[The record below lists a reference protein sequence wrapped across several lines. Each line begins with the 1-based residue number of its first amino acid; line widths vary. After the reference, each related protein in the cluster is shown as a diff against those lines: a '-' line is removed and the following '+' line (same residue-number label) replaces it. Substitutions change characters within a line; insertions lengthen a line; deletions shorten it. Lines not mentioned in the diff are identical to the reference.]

1 MSSPR
6 TLFEIGG
13 GQPSVA
19 QWGHSILLLI
29 DAQMEYVSGRVP
41 LAGMEAAIE
50 ECLTLLTLARKRNAP
65 VIHVAHHGKPGAALF
80 DPQGPSVSLIERLRP
95 ALHETLVIKS
105 LPNAFARTNLDE
117 IIRATG
123 RSQLVIGGFA
133 THMCVS
139 STTRATLDCGYATT
153 VVAGACATRDLPRPG
168 GGTIPAVAIHETALA
183 ELADRFAKVVPSAA
197 AWALGGHAIPPL
209 TLRPITHAD
218 MEAIKAWPPYPASL
232 ADLNYAFL
240 EDGWLAEYG
249 GKPQTRCEAVL
260 DGEEVIGFTI
270 VAKTGTDD
278 AEYRIAL
285 RADRLGQGLGTIITR
300 MTLERAFPQMG
311 LARIHLIVRKNNPGA
326 RRLYEK
332 IGFAEKGERVLE
344 IRGNSVPFI
353 EMDLHPQALAGTARG
368 ECL

>member
-1 MSSPR
+1 MP
-6 TLFEIGG
+6 
-13 GQPSVA
+13 
-19 QWGHSILLLI
+19 
-29 DAQMEYVSGRVP
+29 
-41 LAGMEAAIE
+41 
-50 ECLTLLTLARKRNAP
+50 
-65 VIHVAHHGKPGAALF
+65 
-80 DPQGPSVSLIERLRP
+80 
-95 ALHETLVIKS
+95 
-105 LPNAFARTNLDE
+105 
-117 IIRATG
+117 
-123 RSQLVIGGFA
+123 
-133 THMCVS
+133 
-139 STTRATLDCGYATT
+139 
-153 VVAGACATRDLPRPG
+153 
-168 GGTIPAVAIHETALA
+168 
-183 ELADRFAKVVPSAA
+183 
-197 AWALGGHAIPPL
+197 
-209 TLRPITHAD
+209 
-218 MEAIKAWPPYPASL
+218 
-232 ADLNYAFL
+232 FL
-240 EDGWLAEYG
+240 EDGWLAEYS

-300 MTLERAFPQMG
+300 MTLERAFSQMG